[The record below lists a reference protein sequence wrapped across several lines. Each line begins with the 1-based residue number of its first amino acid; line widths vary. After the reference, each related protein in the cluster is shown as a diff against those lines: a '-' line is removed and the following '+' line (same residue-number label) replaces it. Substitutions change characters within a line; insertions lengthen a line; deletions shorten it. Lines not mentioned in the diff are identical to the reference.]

1 MKKALSILL
10 AIVMLM
16 SFSVVSFAADSSKN
30 GNLQFGEDGKF
41 EILILAD
48 TQDGYPHRPDF
59 INFLNQALDKTQ
71 PDLVIFL
78 GDIVMSAVDGT
89 DASYWKGYD
98 ELLNPLVERNIPF
111 TLVFGNHDEET
122 NPNSNKEEMLAK
134 YQTYAGCLAYDADPA
149 LHGTATH
156 NIEIL
161 SSDGSKTAYNLW
173 MMDSGSY
180 VFSED
185 GTEEYYDCVRADQI
199 AWYEAESNALE
210 EANGGL
216 VPSMMFQHIIPAE
229 VAKQVMITS
238 SLPLGVGGKDLL
250 DGTSLTYL
258 PNMFGYQSGS
268 VLEMPC
274 PSLDCEGQWDSIV
287 NRGDVQ
293 AVFFGHDHTN
303 TFVAD
308 VDGVDAINVPG
319 ATYRSYQSFVD
330 QGAMLVT
337 LDESDLST
345 YKTELIRTA
354 DLALEE
360 GSLLPEGDR
369 SKAEY
374 QFANVCKFLLEA
386 VQKAIRFVGKT
397 LFFWA

>member
-1 MKKALSILL
+1 MKKLLSILL

-16 SFSVVSFAADSSKN
+16 SCATLAFAADSKN
-30 GNLQFGEDGKF
+30 GNLQFDENGQF
-41 EILILAD
+41 EILLLAD
-48 TQDGYPHRPDF
+48 TQDGYPHKQDF
-59 INFLNQALDKTQ
+59 LNFLNQALDKTQ

-78 GDIVMSAVDGT
+78 GDIVMSAVDRT
-89 DASYWKGYD
+89 EASYWKGYD

-111 TLVFGNHDEET
+111 TLVFGNHDEES

-156 NIEIL
+156 NLEIL
-161 SSDGSKTAYNLW
+161 SSDGTKTAYNLW
-173 MMDSGSY
+173 MMDSGAY
-180 VFSED
+180 TDE
-185 GTEEYYDCVRADQI
+185 GYDCVRADQI
-199 AWYEAESNALE
+199 AWYEATSKALE
-210 EANGGL
+210 EKNGGL
-216 VPSMMFQHIIPAE
+216 VPSMMFQHIIPAD

-238 SLPLGVGGKDLL
+238 DYALGVGGKDLL

-258 PNMFGYQSGS
+258 PNMFGYQSGT

-274 PSLDCEGQWDSIV
+274 PSLDNEGQWDAIAE
-287 NRGDVQ
+287 RGDVK
-293 AVFFGHDHTN
+293 AVFFGHDHVN
-303 TFVAD
+303 TFVAN
-308 VDGVDAINVPG
+308 VKGVDAVNVPG

-360 GSLLPEGDR
+360 GSLLPDGER

-374 QFANVCKFLLEA
+374 QFANICKFLIEA
-386 VQKAIRFVGKT
+386 VQTALRFVGKT
-397 LFFWA
+397 LFFWK